1 MSNSGTTSENF
12 ANIILC
18 GFMGTGK
25 STIGRIVA
33 SRLGWQFVDTDQVI
47 ETRQGRTI
55 REIFEGTGE
64 DAFRQLETD
73 LCKELATWTNH
84 VVATGGGI
92 VLRPENR
99 DLLRQAG
106 MVICL
111 EASAEEIFRRLQHAT
126 NRPLLSSPDPQQRIR
141 ELLEARAEAYGSLPY
156 HLNTAGCKPSDTAN
170 LVIRLWK
177 SRSRKHP

>member
-1 MSNSGTTSENF
+1 VCSTIIENT

-47 ETRQGRTI
+47 ETRQGKSI
-55 REIFEGTGE
+55 KEIFDQAGE
-64 DAFRQLETD
+64 SAFRQLETD
-73 LCKELATWTNH
+73 LCKELATWTKH
-84 VVATGGGI
+84 VIATGGGM

-99 DLLRQAG
+99 DLLKQAG
-106 MVICL
+106 IVVCL
-111 EASAEEIFRRLQHAT
+111 EASAEEIYRRLQHAT
-126 NRPLLSSPDPQQRIR
+126 NRPLLSSPDPQQRIK
-141 ELLEARAEAYGSLPY
+141 ELLAARAEAYGALPY
-156 HLNTAGCKPSDTAN
+156 RIDTAGCKPSDTAN

-177 SRSRKHP
+177 SRFRKHS

>member
-1 MSNSGTTSENF
+1 MSSTTSENI

-33 SRLGWQFVDTDQVI
+33 SRLGWQFVDTDHVI
-47 ETRQGRTI
+47 EARQGKTI
-55 REIFEGTGE
+55 REIFESEGE
-64 DAFRQLETD
+64 DSFRQLETD
-73 LCKELATWTNH
+73 LCKELSTWTKH

-99 DLLRQAG
+99 MLLKQAG
-106 MVICL
+106 MTICL
-111 EASAEEIFRRLQHAT
+111 EAPAEEIFRRLQHAT
-126 NRPLLSSPDPQQRIR
+126 NRPLLAGPDPQQRIK
-141 ELLEARAEAYGSLPY
+141 ELMEARAEAYGSLPY
-156 HLNTAGCKPSDTAN
+156 HLSTTGCKPSDTAN

-177 SRSRKHP
+177 SHRKNS